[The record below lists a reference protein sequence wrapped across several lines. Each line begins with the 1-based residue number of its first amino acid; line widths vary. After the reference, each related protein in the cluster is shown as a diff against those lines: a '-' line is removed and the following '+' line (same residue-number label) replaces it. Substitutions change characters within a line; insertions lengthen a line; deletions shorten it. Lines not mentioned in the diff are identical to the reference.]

1 MISVIALSTQTKK
14 CKKVTTIPI
23 FCSLVETD
31 LSKALDINTTKNN
44 ENKKSTSPIGY
55 ASLVY
60 AMKYNL
66 NTSKLLQLCF
76 LFQIEV

>member
-23 FCSLVETD
+23 FYSLVETD
-31 LSKALDINTTKNN
+31 VSKALDINTTKNN

-55 ASLVY
+55 AS
-60 AMKYNL
+60 
-66 NTSKLLQLCF
+66 
-76 LFQIEV
+76 